1 MSPPSVSKATEEEHP
16 MRGPRFDPTVNL
28 GHMLS
33 AGVFLLSAGAAW
45 MNMDARVTRAES
57 AIFELKQRDAEQA
70 KDVKDAVV
78 TVENRFM
85 REVTTQRAHMDQT
98 QVRVADDIR
107 EIKTL
112 IRDGFR
118 DFDAKL
124 DRKVDKQ
131 GR

>member
-1 MSPPSVSKATEEEHP
+1 MLATEAGKATNEEHA
-16 MRGPRFDPTVNL
+16 MRGPRFDPTINL
-28 GHMLS
+28 GHILS
-33 AGVFLLSAGAAW
+33 AGVFLVSAGAAW
-45 MNMDARVTRAES
+45 MNMDARVSRTES
-57 AIFELKQRDAEQA
+57 AISDLRQRDSDQA
-70 KDVKDAVV
+70 KEAKDAVV

-112 IRDGFR
+112 MRDAFR
-118 DFDAKL
+118 DLDQKL
-124 DRKVDKQ
+124 DKKADRP

>member
-1 MSPPSVSKATEEEHP
+1 
-16 MRGPRFDPTVNL
+16 MRGPRFDPTINL

-33 AGVFLLSAGAAW
+33 AGVFLVSAGAAW

-57 AIFELKQRDAEQA
+57 AIADLRQRDAEQA
-70 KDVKDAVV
+70 KDAKDAVV

-85 REVTTQRAHMDQT
+85 REVTQQRAHMDQT

-112 IRDGFR
+112 MRDGFR
-118 DFDAKL
+118 DL
-124 DRKVDKQ
+124 DQKMDKKADKA

>member
-1 MSPPSVSKATEEEHP
+1 
-16 MRGPRFDPTVNL
+16 MRGPRFDPTINL
-28 GHMLS
+28 GHILS
-33 AGVFLLSAGAAW
+33 AGVFLVSAGAAW
-45 MNMDARVTRAES
+45 MNMDARVSRAES
-57 AIFELKQRDAEQA
+57 EIATLKQRDMEQA
-70 KDVKDAVV
+70 KEAKDAVV

-118 DFDAKL
+118 DFDTKL
-124 DRKVDKQ
+124 DRKQDKP

>member
-1 MSPPSVSKATEEEHP
+1 MSAPSVSKATEEEHVI
-16 MRGPRFDPTVNL
+16 RGLRFDPTINL
-28 GHMLS
+28 GHVLTAATFLVVGTAGYVALDGRVGHLERTYREEQSLRQS
-33 AGVFLLSAGAAW
+33 ADTGIETRFL
-45 MNMDARVTRAES
+45 
-57 AIFELKQRDAEQA
+57 
-70 KDVKDAVV
+70 
-78 TVENRFM
+78 
-85 REVTTQRAHMDQT
+85 REITTQRAHMDQT

-124 DRKVDKQ
+124 DKKADKP